1 MITRGDFEGTLV
13 DYARQP
19 SRRGF
24 FRIVTGAVAMLF
36 AGAGAATLAPAAAAG
51 EAAEPSC
58 FWQFPPGDLST
69 CAKIRHKDGHT
80 PSTNGCGPSGWKNK
94 AVRDHWGKA
103 NFTPSCNKHDVCYG
117 TCGAD
122 KSDCDLNLAREAMNA
137 CGDAYP
143 DSPTRRAACE
153 TIAVIYGMAVD
164 EFGADPYN
172 DAQEEDCECCRYQN
186 VAYCQPDDSCWY
198 SATACLEVC
207 PSGLGV
213 TGQNLCGP
221 PPEGKCDK

>member
-1 MITRGDFEGTLV
+1 MIKHRDFEGALV
-13 DYARQP
+13 EYARRP

-24 FRIVTGAVAMLF
+24 FKVASGAIALF
-36 AGAGAATLAPAAAAG
+36 FTGAGATALAPSAAA
-51 EAAEPSC
+51 EEPTC

-69 CAKIRHKDGHT
+69 CEKTRHKEGHT
-80 PSTNGCGPSGWKNK
+80 SSTNGCGPGGWKNK

-117 TCGAD
+117 TCGSN
-122 KSDCDLNLAREAMNA
+122 KLDCDLNLAREAMNA

-164 EFGADPYN
+164 EFGDDPYRE
-172 DAQEEDCECCRYQN
+172 AQEEDCECCRYQN

-198 SATACLEVC
+198 SATACLQVC

-221 PPEGKCDK
+221 PPEGKCGR